1 MKKGISYWS
10 FAGTDIK
17 ENLKLAK
24 EAGFDGVEIT
34 LDAEGAVTMDSTKEE
49 ILEIKKYGESLG
61 LEFYSLASSLY
72 WTYNYTSGN
81 EENRNKA
88 KEITKKQLE
97 IASWLG
103 CDTILV
109 VPGAVYVPWEPGEIV
124 EYDVAYDRAE
134 AALKELA
141 PLAEQYKI
149 TIGVENVWNSFLLSP
164 LEMKRFIDEIGSD
177 YVKSYFDVGNVLN
190 VGFPEHWIKILG
202 SRIKKV
208 HIKDS
213 LAPDGNCNTVQT
225 ALLRGAIN
233 WPGVIESLKNVGYDG
248 WITAEI
254 LPPNA
259 HYPDALI
266 YNTST
271 SLDYILGRKK

>member
-81 EENRNKA
+81 EENRKKA
-88 KEITKKQLE
+88 REVTKKQLE

-124 EYDVAYDRAE
+124 EYDVAYDRALE
-134 AALKELA
+134 ALKELA

-149 TIGVENVWNSFLLSP
+149 YIGVENVWNHFLLSP
-164 LEMKRFIDEIGSD
+164 LEMRDFVDKVGSD
-177 YVKSYFDVGNVLN
+177 YVKAYFDAGNVLN
-190 VGFPEHWIKILG
+190 VGFPEHWVKILG

-213 LAPDGNCNTVQT
+213 KIADARNTT
-225 ALLRGAIN
+225 IETGLLEGDIN
-233 WPGVIESLKNVGYDG
+233 WPAVVDGLKKVGYDG
-248 WITAEI
+248 FITAEI
-254 LPPNA
+254 LPPYA
-259 HYPDALI
+259 HYPEALI
-266 YNTST
+266 YNTSIA
-271 SLDYILGRKK
+271 LDYIIGRKK